1 MATTTLQLA
10 GEDIG
15 CRRQLDE
22 RRSGGITI
30 GLYWDEFDGQLSI
43 TVTDDADPAGGFT
56 VEVSAD
62 EAAFAFAHPFL
73 FEPERLR
80 VPSAWTAP
88 DEDDVDFDHDP
99 FERA

>member
-1 MATTTLQLA
+1 MLLRRRKISLHTTK
-10 GEDIG
+10 
-15 CRRQLDE
+15 
-22 RRSGGITI
+22 
-30 GLYWDEFDGQLSI
+30 
-43 TVTDDADPAGGFT
+43 
-56 VEVSAD
+56 